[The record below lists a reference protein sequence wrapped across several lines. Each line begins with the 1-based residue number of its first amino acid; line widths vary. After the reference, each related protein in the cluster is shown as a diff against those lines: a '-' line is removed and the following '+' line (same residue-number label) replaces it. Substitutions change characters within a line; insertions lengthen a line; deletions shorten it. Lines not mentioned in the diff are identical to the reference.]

1 MKNGFAS
8 KAYKQ
13 VTCTWICQ
21 LNNQIKHWV
30 DVNTEASIVE
40 HGQDYH
46 FSEKGKKKKIFCS
59 FMWVLHSSITT
70 NVVILMWGNTKT
82 NWKTYNDPFMN
93 PVQIVV
99 HMSEGI

>member
-40 HGQDYH
+40 HSQDYH
-46 FSEKGKKKKIFCS
+46 FSEKGKKKIYSAASCECCTVALQQ
-59 FMWVLHSSITT
+59 M
-70 NVVILMWGNTKT
+70 
-82 NWKTYNDPFMN
+82 
-93 PVQIVV
+93 
-99 HMSEGI
+99 